1 MVEMAL
7 VDAKLCAMFLL
18 IGVVVEPSVVG
29 AVLLVVDGVLSGL
42 GVPCWAGFLSYGF
55 VMLLV
60 PSLPDCFA
68 ILRMLIGF
76 LVVVFVECRHRFR
89 TPP

>member
-1 MVEMAL
+1 M
-7 VDAKLCAMFLL
+7 DAKLCAMFLL

-29 AVLLVVDGVLSGL
+29 AVLLVVDGVLIGL
-42 GVPCWAGFLSYGF
+42 GVSCWVGFLSYRF

-60 PSLPDCFA
+60 PSVSDCFA
-68 ILRMLIGF
+68 ILKMLIGF